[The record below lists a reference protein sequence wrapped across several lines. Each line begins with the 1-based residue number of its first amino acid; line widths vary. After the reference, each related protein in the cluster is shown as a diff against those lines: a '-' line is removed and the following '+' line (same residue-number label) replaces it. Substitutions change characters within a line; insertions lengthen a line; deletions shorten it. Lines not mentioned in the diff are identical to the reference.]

1 MGEDDLKAEYDTWF
15 TPAEVLGRHSRQVP
29 SESLVRTVASSLAD
43 GLMRAI
49 AETMVIPPNGPQ
61 SYFEL
66 APRVW
71 RHWAGVTDQDFWA
84 LGTLERLP
92 HSPGMREAGLP
103 HFRAYRVRL
112 ERAKVERIMDGAFG
126 PATLLEAMA
135 QALRKSEHP
144 RTPPPVPVARRA
156 AVPAQN
162 GQLPKIDPK
171 TLQAW
176 VAEFGARNPGASFAV
191 FRDNARIAFPKF
203 RVGERPVEA
212 AITESGFKLRPGNPS
227 IPRK

>member
-1 MGEDDLKAEYDTWF
+1 
-15 TPAEVLGRHSRQVP
+15 
-29 SESLVRTVASSLAD
+29 
-43 GLMRAI
+43 
-49 AETMVIPPNGPQ
+49 
-61 SYFEL
+61 
-66 APRVW
+66 
-71 RHWAGVTDQDFWA
+71 
-84 LGTLERLP
+84 
-92 HSPGMREAGLP
+92 MREAGLP

-126 PATLLEAMA
+126 PATRLEAMA
-135 QALRKSEHP
+135 QAFRESEAPQMSRRPPAPP
-144 RTPPPVPVARRA
+144 RTPA
-156 AVPAQN
+156 PAKKD
-162 GQLPKIDPK
+162 QLPKIDQK

-212 AITESGFKLRPGNPS
+212 AIAESGFKLRPGNPS

>member
-1 MGEDDLKAEYDTWF
+1 MGADDLKSEYDTWF
-15 TPAEVLGRHSRQVP
+15 TPAEVLGRHSQHVP

-71 RHWAGVTDQDFWA
+71 RHWAGLTDQDFWA

-126 PATLLEAMA
+126 PATRLEAMA
-135 QALRKSEHP
+135 QALRESDSP
-144 RTPPPVPVARRA
+144 RMSSPVPASPRPPVA
-156 AVPAQN
+156 AKKD
-162 GQLPKIDPK
+162 QLPKIDPK
-171 TLQAW
+171 TLQVW

-191 FRDNARIAFPKF
+191 FRDNARRAFPKF

-212 AITESGFKLRPGNPS
+212 AIAESGFKLRPGNPT

>member
-15 TPAEVLGRHSRQVP
+15 TPAEVLSRHSHQVP
-29 SESLVRTVASSLAD
+29 SESLARTVASSLAD

-49 AETMVIPPNGPQ
+49 AETMVIPPNEPQ

-71 RHWAGVTDQDFWA
+71 RHWAGLADQDFWA
-84 LGTLERLP
+84 LGTLERFP

-126 PATLLEAMA
+126 PATRLEAMA
-135 QALRKSEHP
+135 QALRESETPRRSLPISKSPQAPAPAEKDP
-144 RTPPPVPVARRA
+144 R
-156 AVPAQN
+156 
-162 GQLPKIDPK
+162 PKIDANA
-171 TLQAW
+171 LREW
-176 VAEFGARNPGASFAV
+176 VADFGARNPGASFAV
-191 FRDNARIAFPKF
+191 FRDNARLAFPKF
-203 RVGERPVEA
+203 RVGERPVES
-212 AITESGFKLRPGNPS
+212 AIAECGFKLKPGNPL
-227 IPRK
+227 ILRK